1 MKKRYPMMISIVI
14 LISSVI
20 AGTITGQI
28 NYQGKLPKKKSIKM
42 EADPICGSYHEDD
55 IFRESFIVDENNNLG
70 NVMVWLERVNYDNS
84 IPKDTIVLDQV
95 GCMYKPHVMGIMK
108 GQALLIKNSDPTL
121 HNIHSY
127 SNNNHSFNFAM
138 PKVVKE
144 KIISFDQPEDPF
156 YIKCD
161 VHPWMKSWIAVFDHP
176 FFAVTDKHGNYSIEN
191 VPKGEYTVLAFQE
204 KFKMAGILKNQ
215 ISISESGSIESD
227 FTFIRKQ
234 KKK

>member
-1 MKKRYPMMISIVI
+1 MRERYSMMISIVI

-108 GQALLIKNSDPTL
+108 GQALLIKNSDLTL

-138 PKVVKE
+138 PKSCKG
-144 KIISFDQPEDPF
+144 K
-156 YIKCD
+156 
-161 VHPWMKSWIAVFDHP
+161 
-176 FFAVTDKHGNYSIEN
+176 NY
-191 VPKGEYTVLAFQE
+191 
-204 KFKMAGILKNQ
+204 
-215 ISISESGSIESD
+215 
-227 FTFIRKQ
+227 FI
-234 KKK
+234 